1 MCIRDSAAGYAYSNQ
16 YNSMRD
22 YLYDEQIRDGE
33 VFKCAE
39 QDQRLVHLSAFQSCL
54 SKEESALR
62 IFEIAPREYVKDK
75 YLFEQCGV
83 TREDVVEFQ
92 QQVKPLCQNVYF
104 NAHSIWDE
112 IKDWPFV
119 KMVES
124 NEWLCNSIIH
134 RIDGIVAL
142 PIASNFILSFS
153 GDCLSIPFI
162 CKWITNKEG
171 KMSLNDITSRFNSV
185 FGTTFNRSVI
195 AEKLRSS
202 GMWSQIITDEI
213 DGYIDSLA
221 DNSNFDV
228 DSLLDEE
235 FF

>member
-1 MCIRDSAAGYAYSNQ
+1 MLQ
-16 YNSMRD
+16 
-22 YLYDEQIRDGE
+22 E
-33 VFKCAE
+33 
-39 QDQRLVHLSAFQSCL
+39 
-54 SKEESALR
+54 
-62 IFEIAPREYVKDK
+62 
-75 YLFEQCGV
+75 
-83 TREDVVEFQ
+83 
-92 QQVKPLCQNVYF
+92 QVKPLCQNVYF